1 MKAVVVSHGEV
12 KDFEYIRKV
21 MAGADLIVCADGG
34 CEYVIKCGLIPDAL
48 IGDLDSIDYEILEVV
63 KDTNCC
69 IIRYPREKDYTDTE
83 LAVNYALD
91 QGSDEIIL
99 LAGTG
104 DRLDHS
110 LANIFLLVKLLN
122 RSIKACLINENNTV
136 YITNNTITLKGNIG
150 DLVSLIPVGGDVEGI
165 YTDGLQYRL
174 SGHGIKMGEP
184 LGISNVF
191 TNEEVNVRIKSGILL
206 VIKSFD

>member
-12 KDFEYIRKV
+12 KDFEFVKKI
-21 MAGADLIVCADGG
+21 MAEADLIVCADGG
-34 CEYVIKCGLIPDAL
+34 CEYVTKCGLVPDVL
-48 IGDLDSIDYEILEVV
+48 IGDLDSIDHETLESI
-63 KDTNCC
+63 KNTSCI

-91 QGSDEIIL
+91 HGADEIIM

-110 LANIFLLVKLLN
+110 LANIFLLIKLVN
-122 RSIKACLINENNTV
+122 RSIKACLVNENNTV
-136 YITNNTITLKGNIG
+136 YITNDSITLKGNIG
-150 DLVSLIPVGGDVEGI
+150 DLVSLIPAGGDVEGI
-165 YTDGLQYRL
+165 YTEGLQYRL
-174 SGHGIKMGEP
+174 SGHDIKMGEP

-191 TNEEVNVRIKSGILL
+191 TSEEVSVRIKSGTLL